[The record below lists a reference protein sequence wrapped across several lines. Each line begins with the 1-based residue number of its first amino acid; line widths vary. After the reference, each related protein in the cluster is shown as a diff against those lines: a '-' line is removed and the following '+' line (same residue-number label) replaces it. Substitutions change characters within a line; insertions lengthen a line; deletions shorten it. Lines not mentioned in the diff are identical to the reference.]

1 MRKLSLLIAGCM
13 LACISLKAQV
23 IFYENFNG
31 ISGSTSGGAGTYAFP
46 AGWLLRNVDNRTPAA
61 QTAYV
66 NNSWVRREDFKFNV
80 NDSCAFSSSW
90 YSPAG
95 AANDW
100 MWTPAIAIPAG
111 SPSTLSWR
119 AVAYDPDYRDGYEV
133 RIMVAP
139 NTPTGGTG
147 AIGNQITNST
157 VLYSN
162 TAEESAWTT
171 RSVSLGSYAGQTV
184 YIGFRNNSNDKF
196 ILCIDD
202 IKVERLLN
210 YDAQVT
216 AAAVSEYAQIPIG
229 QAANLSFSGS
239 IANGGAQPL
248 TNVRL
253 GARIYNESNTL
264 VQEIASSGMSS
275 LAAGATSNFT
285 LPGWTPSAA
294 GSYTIRYFPMMNE
307 TEQMPSNDT
316 MVRTLVISDTTY
328 ARDRGAADGSL
339 GIGAGNGGYLG
350 QTFTLQQAS
359 YLSSISIDFTRGYTG
374 RRYAAVVWDMLAGVP
389 NSIIATTDT
398 LLYADNNG
406 FLGTLNIYG
415 GPRPLAPGSYAVTAV
430 EFDST
435 LAVTL
440 RSEVYTPGTTWV
452 NWPTNSFGRWA
463 NNEEFGASFAKPYAI
478 RANVRLTQ
486 FPLPVRLLSFAGRT
500 TARGN
505 QLDWAVTEQL
515 NIQRYTVERSS
526 NGTSFSA
533 IGSVTANSFA
543 DYRYDFT
550 DVNPQA
556 GINYYR
562 LAIVEN
568 GQTTYSNT
576 IRLDG
581 RGQQRITLAPTPAS
595 DKVILQS
602 SDLQLLGTNA
612 RLINL
617 SGQPVKNV
625 RITQMP
631 YTLDIRDIPAG
642 YYVLVLEDNT
652 SLKVIKQ

>member
-1 MRKLSLLIAGCM
+1 MRKLSLLMAGCM
-13 LACISLKAQV
+13 LVCISLKAQV

-46 AGWLLRNVDNRTPAA
+46 AGWLLRNVDNRTPNA

-66 NNSWVRREDFKFNV
+66 NNAWTRREDFKFNV
-80 NDSCAFSSSW
+80 ADSCVFSNSW

-95 AANDW
+95 AADDW

-111 SPSTLSWR
+111 GASTLSWR
-119 AVAYDPDYRDGYEV
+119 AVAYDPQYRDGYEV

-147 AIGNQITNST
+147 TIGNQITNST

-162 TAEESAWTT
+162 AGEEASWTT
-171 RSVSLGSYAGQTV
+171 RSVGLGTYAGQTV
-184 YIGFRNNSNDKF
+184 YIGFRNNANDMF
-196 ILCIDD
+196 LLCIDD

-210 YDAQVT
+210 YDGQVT
-216 AAAVSEYAQIPIG
+216 AAVSSQYAQIPIG

-264 VQEIASSGMSS
+264 VQEIASSSMSS
-275 LAAGATSNFT
+275 LAAGANSNFT

-307 TEQMPSNDT
+307 TEQLTANDT
-316 MVRTLVISDTTY
+316 LIRALVISDTVY
-328 ARDRGAADGSL
+328 ARDRGAANGSL

-359 YLSSISIDFTRGYTG
+359 YLSSISIDYLRGYTG
-374 RRYAAVVWDMLAGVP
+374 KRYAAAVWNTVGGVP
-389 NSIIATTDT
+389 STMVATTDT
-398 LLYADNNG
+398 LLYPDDNA
-406 FLGTLNIYG
+406 LAATLNIYG
-415 GPRPLAPGSYAVTAV
+415 GAQSLPAGNYVITAI

-435 LAVTL
+435 VAVTL
-440 RSEVYTPGTTWV
+440 RSEIYTPGTTWV
-452 NWPTNSFGRWA
+452 NWPTSPTGTWA
-463 NNEEFGASFAKPYAI
+463 NNEAFGASFAKPYAI
-478 RANVRLTQ
+478 RANVRITQ
-486 FPLPVRLLSFAGRT
+486 FPLPVRLLSFEGRK

-505 QLDWAVTEQL
+505 QLDWAVTEQI

-526 NGTSFSA
+526 NGINFSA
-533 IGSVTANSFA
+533 IGSITANALA

-550 DVNPQA
+550 DISPLA
-556 GINYYR
+556 GTNYYR

-576 IRLDG
+576 VRLDS
-581 RGQQRITLAPTPAS
+581 RGQQRVTLAPTPAN
-595 DKVILQS
+595 DKVVLQS

-617 SGQPVKNV
+617 SGQPVKTV

-642 YYVLVLEDNT
+642 YYLLVLDDNT

>member
-1 MRKLSLLIAGCM
+1 M
-13 LACISLKAQV
+13 LACITLKAQV
-23 IFYENFNG
+23 VFYENFNG
-31 ISGSTSGGAGTYAFP
+31 ISGSTAGGPGTYAFP
-46 AGWLLRNVDNRTPAA
+46 AGWLLRNVDNRTPSA

-66 NNSWVRREDFKFNV
+66 NQAWARREDFKFNV
-80 NDSCAFSSSW
+80 GDSCAFSNSW
-90 YSPAG
+90 YSPEG

-111 SPSTLSWR
+111 AASTLSWR
-119 AVAYDPDYRDGYEV
+119 AVAYDPEFRDGYEV

-147 AIGNQITNST
+147 SIGNQITNST

-162 TAEESAWTT
+162 AAEEAAWTT
-171 RSVSLGSYAGQTV
+171 RSVGLGTYAGQTV

-196 ILCIDD
+196 LLCIDD
-202 IKVERLLN
+202 IKVERTLN
-210 YDAQVT
+210 YDGRVT
-216 AAAVSEYAQIPIG
+216 AAVASQYAQIPIG

-239 IANGGAQPL
+239 ISNGGAQAL

-253 GARIYNESNTL
+253 GARIYNESNAL
-264 VQEIASSGMSS
+264 VQEIASASVSS
-275 LAAGATSNFT
+275 LAAGANSNFT
-285 LPGWTPSAA
+285 LPGWTPAA
-294 GSYTIRYFPMMNE
+294 TGSYTIRYFPMMNE
-307 TEQMPSNDT
+307 TEQLPANDT
-316 MVRTLVISDTTY
+316 MVRTLVISDTAY
-328 ARDRGAADGSL
+328 ARDRGAANGSL

-350 QTFTLQQAS
+350 QTFAVQQAS
-359 YLSSISIDFTRGYTG
+359 YLSSVTIDYTRGYTG
-374 RRYAAVVWDMLAGVP
+374 RRYAAVVWDMLGGIP

-398 LLYADNNG
+398 LLYADDNP
-406 FLGTLNIYG
+406 FTATLNING
-415 GPRPLAPGSYAVTAV
+415 GPRPLAPGSYVITAV

-440 RSEVYTPGTTWV
+440 RSEIYTPGTTWV
-452 NWPTNSFGRWA
+452 IWPTSPTGTWA
-463 NNEEFGASFAKPYAI
+463 NNEAFGASFAKPYSI

-486 FPLPVRLLSFAGRT
+486 FPLPVRLLSFDGRK

-515 NIQRYTVERSS
+515 NIQRYNVERSS
-526 NGTSFSA
+526 NGINFSA
-533 IGSVTANSFA
+533 IGSVTANAFA

-550 DVNPQA
+550 DISPLA

-576 IRLDG
+576 IRLDS
-581 RGQQRITLAPTPAS
+581 RGQQRVTLAPTPAN

-617 SGQPVKNV
+617 SGQPVKTV

>member
-1 MRKLSLLIAGCM
+1 M
-13 LACISLKAQV
+13 LACITLKAQV

-31 ISGSTSGGAGTYAFP
+31 ISGSTAGGPGTYAFP
-46 AGWLLRNVDNRTPAA
+46 TGWLLRNVDNRTPAA

-66 NNSWVRREDFKFNV
+66 NQAWSRREDFKFNV
-80 NDSCAFSSSW
+80 GDSCAFSNSW

-100 MWTPAIAIPAG
+100 MWTPAIALPAG
-111 SPSTLSWR
+111 SASTLSWR
-119 AVAYDPDYRDGYEV
+119 AVAYDPQYRDGYEV

-147 AIGNQITNST
+147 TIGNQITNST

-162 TAEESAWTT
+162 AAEEASWTT
-171 RSVSLGSYAGQTV
+171 RSVGLGTYAGQTV
-184 YIGFRNNSNDKF
+184 YIGFRNNSNDMF
-196 ILCIDD
+196 LLCIDD

-210 YDAQVT
+210 YDGQVT
-216 AAAVSEYAQIPIG
+216 AAVSSQYAQIPIG

-275 LAAGATSNFT
+275 LAAGANSNFT

-307 TEQMPSNDT
+307 TEQLPANDT
-316 MVRTLVISDTTY
+316 LIRTLVISDTVY
-328 ARDRGAADGSL
+328 ARDRGPANGSL

-350 QTFTLQQAS
+350 QTFTMQQAS
-359 YLSSISIDFTRGYTG
+359 YLSSVTIDYTRGYTG
-374 RRYAAVVWDMLAGVP
+374 RRYAAVVWDMVGGIP

-398 LLYADNNG
+398 LLYADDNS
-406 FLGTLNIYG
+406 LTATLNITG
-415 GPRPLAPGSYAVTAV
+415 GPRPLAPGSYVITAV

-440 RSEVYTPGTTWV
+440 RSEVYTPGSTWV
-452 NWPTNSFGRWA
+452 NWPTSPTGTWA
-463 NNEEFGASFAKPYAI
+463 NNEAFGASFAKPYSI

-486 FPLPVRLLSFAGRT
+486 FPLPVRLLLFEGRKT
-500 TARGN
+500 TRGN

-515 NIQRYTVERSS
+515 NIQRYTVERSG
-526 NGTSFSA
+526 NGINFA
-533 IGSVTANSFA
+533 AVGSVTANAFA

-550 DVNPQA
+550 DISPLA
-556 GINYYR
+556 GSNYYR

-576 IRLDG
+576 IRLDS
-581 RGQQRITLAPTPAS
+581 RGQQRVTVAPTPANE
-595 DKVILQS
+595 KVVLQS
-602 SDLQLLGTNA
+602 SDLQLIGTNA

-617 SGQPVKNV
+617 SGQPVKTV

-642 YYVLVLEDNT
+642 YYLLVLEDNT
-652 SLKVIKQ
+652 SLKVIRQ

>member
-1 MRKLSLLIAGCM
+1 M
-13 LACISLKAQV
+13 LACITLKAQV

-31 ISGSTSGGAGTYAFP
+31 ISGSTAGGPGTYAFP
-46 AGWLLRNVDNRTPAA
+46 TGWLLRNVDNRTPAA

-66 NNSWVRREDFKFNV
+66 NQAWSRREDFKFNV
-80 NDSCAFSSSW
+80 GDSCAFSNSW

-100 MWTPAIAIPAG
+100 MWTPAIALPAG
-111 SPSTLSWR
+111 SASTLSWR
-119 AVAYDPDYRDGYEV
+119 AVAYDPQYRDGYEV

-147 AIGNQITNST
+147 TIGNQITNST

-162 TAEESAWTT
+162 AAEEASWTT
-171 RSVSLGSYAGQTV
+171 RSVGLGTYAGQTV
-184 YIGFRNNSNDKF
+184 YIGFRNNSNDMF
-196 ILCIDD
+196 LLCIDD

-210 YDAQVT
+210 YDGQVT
-216 AAAVSEYAQIPIG
+216 AAVSSQYAQIPIG

-248 TNVRL
+248 TNLRL

-264 VQEIASSGMSS
+264 VQELASSNMSS
-275 LAAGATSNFT
+275 LAAGANSNFT

-307 TEQMPSNDT
+307 TEQLPANDT
-316 MVRTLVISDTTY
+316 LIRTLVISDTVY
-328 ARDRGAADGSL
+328 ARDRGPANGSL

-350 QTFTLQQAS
+350 QTFTMQQAS
-359 YLSSISIDFTRGYTG
+359 YLSSVTIDYTRGYTG
-374 RRYAAVVWDMLAGVP
+374 RRYAAVVWDMVGGIP

-398 LLYADNNG
+398 LLYADDNS
-406 FLGTLNIYG
+406 LTATLNITG
-415 GPRPLAPGSYAVTAV
+415 GPRPLAPGSYVITAV

-440 RSEVYTPGTTWV
+440 RSEVYTPGSTWV
-452 NWPTNSFGRWA
+452 NWPTSPTGTWA
-463 NNEEFGASFAKPYAI
+463 NNEAFGGSFAKPYSI

-486 FPLPVRLLSFAGRT
+486 FPLPVRLLSFEGRKT
-500 TARGN
+500 TRGN

-515 NIQRYTVERSS
+515 NIQRYTVERSG
-526 NGTSFSA
+526 NGINFA
-533 IGSVTANSFA
+533 AVGSVTANAFA

-550 DVNPQA
+550 DISPLA
-556 GINYYR
+556 GSNYYR

-576 IRLDG
+576 IRLDS
-581 RGQQRITLAPTPAS
+581 RGQQRVTVAPTPAN
-595 DKVILQS
+595 DKVVLQS
-602 SDLQLLGTNA
+602 SDLQLIGTNA

-617 SGQPVKNV
+617 SGQPVKTV

-642 YYVLVLEDNT
+642 YYLLVLEDNT
-652 SLKVIKQ
+652 SLKVIRQ

>member
-1 MRKLSLLIAGCM
+1 M
-13 LACISLKAQV
+13 LACITLKAQV

-46 AGWLLRNVDNRTPAA
+46 AGWLLRNVDNRTPNA

-66 NNSWVRREDFKFNV
+66 NNAWTRREDFKFNV
-80 NDSCAFSSSW
+80 ADSCAFSNSW
-90 YSPAG
+90 YSPEG
-95 AANDW
+95 TANDW

-111 SPSTLSWR
+111 GTSTLSWR
-119 AVAYDPDYRDGYEV
+119 AVAYDPQYRDGYEV

-147 AIGNQITNST
+147 TIGNQITNST

-162 TAEESAWTT
+162 AGENATWTT
-171 RSVSLGSYAGQTV
+171 RSVGLSTYAGQTV
-184 YIGFRNNSNDKF
+184 YIGFRNNSNDMF
-196 ILCIDD
+196 LLCIDD

-210 YDAQVT
+210 YDGQVT
-216 AAAVSEYAQIPIG
+216 AAVSSQYAQIPIG

-239 IANGGAQPL
+239 IANGGSQPL

-264 VQEIASSGMSS
+264 VQEIASSSMSS
-275 LAAGATSNFT
+275 LAAGANSNFT

-307 TEQMPSNDT
+307 MEQLPANDT
-316 MVRTLVISDTTY
+316 LIRTLVISDTVY
-328 ARDRGAADGSL
+328 ARDRGAANGSL

-350 QTFTLQQAS
+350 QVFTFQQSS
-359 YLSSISIDFTRGYTG
+359 YLSSVSIDYTRGYTG
-374 RRYAAVVWDMLAGVP
+374 RRYAAAVWNTVGGVP
-389 NSIIATTDT
+389 NTMVATTDT
-398 LLYADNNG
+398 LLYPDDNA
-406 FLGTLNIYG
+406 LVATLNIYG
-415 GPRPLAPGSYAVTAV
+415 GAKSLPAGDYVITAI

-435 LAVTL
+435 VAVTL
-440 RSEVYTPGTTWV
+440 RSEIYTPGTTWV
-452 NWPTNSFGRWA
+452 NWPTSPTGTWA
-463 NNEEFGASFAKPYAI
+463 NNESFGANFAKPYSI

-486 FPLPVRLLSFAGRT
+486 FPLPVRLLSFEGRK

-526 NGTSFSA
+526 NGINFSA
-533 IGSVTANSFA
+533 IGSVTANAFA

-550 DVNPQA
+550 DISPLA

-576 IRLDG
+576 IRLDS
-581 RGQQRITLAPTPAS
+581 RGQQRVTLAPTPAN

-617 SGQPVKNV
+617 SGQPVKTV

-642 YYVLVLEDNT
+642 YYLLVLEDNT